1 MSPSGQLH
9 ALPRRSIAVRFTS
22 INGHQRDWRPS
33 IGTLMDGIPGQLIG
47 GESDPGLALTGG
59 SGHAKDGNASAASPG
74 QAQTALR
81 ARVDRSTRNGVNGS
95 QAQRRG
101 ALDDDLAIGVEDRRR
116 QNA

>member
-33 IGTLMDGIPGQLIG
+33 IGTLMDGIPGQLVG
-47 GESDPGLALTGG
+47 GESNPGLALTGG
-59 SGHAKDGNASAASPG
+59 SGHAKDGNASVASPG
-74 QAQTALR
+74 QAQTVLR
-81 ARVDRSTRNGVNGS
+81 TRVDRRTRRGVNGS
-95 QAQRRG
+95 AQRRG